1 MQKFIQESLN
11 KTTPDMLI
19 FLNKNVDI
27 LIDKNTY
34 SVSVTQPLK

>member
-11 KTTPDMLI
+11 KTTPDL
-19 FLNKNVDI
+19 DI
-27 LIDKNTY
+27 LIDKNTC